1 MLSSLCLNKHWR
13 LIAVASDLGPLGSS
27 CLVKVLTLMTGEML
41 GSNPDVRL
49 NC

>member
-1 MLSSLCLNKHWR
+1 M
-13 LIAVASDLGPLGSS
+13 ASGLGPLSGS

-41 GSNPDVRL
+41 GSNPDVSL